1 MKTLDH
7 LLNIDQNFMMPLDNF
22 TVISVT
28 GEQRDDYLHG
38 QLTVDTKALDEH
50 KVRRSAH
57 CDFKGKA
64 WSLSLVLR
72 HKEAIWLSI
81 NKSSAEHTLAQL
93 NKYGVFSKVTIA
105 QCANTLKHFAFSG
118 PIAEQWLT
126 GHFGSL
132 PDTPLSSVQH
142 ESGVVIR
149 LDHPDNLFMAILTPQ
164 GVDALDSSDLPNQ
177 IKTYKDTVFEA
188 LSIKN
193 GIPDVSG
200 EVVNQFVP
208 QMMNVQAL
216 NGIDFNKGCYMGQE
230 VVARTRYLGKNK
242 RAGFALCFPEAID
255 VTVGDSIEIEVASGW
270 RRGGTVIRCATLENE
285 TWIMA
290 VLPNDTTAQDRLRLV
305 KKPDM
310 TGNFTPLPYTIE

>member
-7 LLNIDQNFMMPLDNF
+7 LLNIDHNFMMPLHNF

-38 QLTVDTKALDEH
+38 QLTVDTKALDDHE
-50 KVRRSAH
+50 VRRAAH
-57 CDFKGKA
+57 CDFKGKT
-64 WSLSLVLR
+64 WSLSLVIR
-72 HKEAIWLSI
+72 HKEALWLSI

-105 QCANTLKHFAFSG
+105 PCDDTQSDDTLKHFAFSG
-118 PIAEQWLT
+118 PMAEQWLT

-132 PDTPLSSVQH
+132 PDAPLSSVQH
-142 ESGVVIR
+142 DTGVLIR
-149 LDHPDNLFMAILTPQ
+149 LDHPDNVFIAILNSQ
-164 GVDALDSSDLPNQ
+164 GVDALNSSDLPNQ
-177 IKTYKDTVFEA
+177 IKAYKDTVFEA

-193 GIPDVSG
+193 GIPDISG
-200 EVVNQFVP
+200 EAVNQFVP

-270 RRGGTVIRCATLENE
+270 RRGGT
-285 TWIMA
+285 
-290 VLPNDTTAQDRLRLV
+290 
-305 KKPDM
+305 
-310 TGNFTPLPYTIE
+310 